1 MPAEEPTGVV
11 CILPA
16 RLESRRLPS
25 KPLREIAGRT
35 LVEWSWRRARSV
47 DGIDVLLVATDS
59 SEVARTVRDFGG
71 KAVLTSS
78 EHPSGTDRVAEAA
91 AADPA
96 RSCPIVVNY
105 QADEPF
111 VDPEAVG
118 GAVARVAEGTTE
130 VATVAAP
137 LQSADEWRSSSVVKV
152 VTRRDGRALYFSRS
166 PIPRPREG
174 EPDVDG
180 DQGGDRAPYLRHV
193 GVYVYRRDALRR
205 WVALP
210 PSRLERIERLE
221 QLRALED
228 GMEIQ
233 VVVGRATEPGVD
245 VPEDLERA
253 RRILAG
259 ANSQRDGGNG

>member
-1 MPAEEPTGVV
+1 MPTEGPNGVV

-16 RLESRRLPS
+16 RLESRRLPG
-25 KPLREIAGRT
+25 KPLREIGGRT

-47 DGIDVLLVATDS
+47 EGIDVLLVATDS
-59 SEVARTVRDFGG
+59 SEVARTVRAFGG
-71 KAVLTSS
+71 RAVLTSS

-91 AADPA
+91 ATDPA

-111 VDPEAVG
+111 VDPEAVA
-118 GAVARVAEGTTE
+118 GAVARVAEGTAE

-137 LQSADEWRSSSVVKV
+137 LRSADEWRSSSVVKV

-174 EPDVDG
+174 EPDIR
-180 DQGGDRAPYLRHV
+180 DQGGDRATYLRHV
-193 GVYVYRRDALRR
+193 GIYVYRRDALRR
-205 WVALP
+205 WVALS
-210 PSRLERIERLE
+210 PSPLERIERLE

-233 VVVGRATEPGVD
+233 VVTGRATEPGVD

-253 RRILAG
+253 RGILAD
-259 ANSQRDGGNG
+259 ANTQRDGGNG